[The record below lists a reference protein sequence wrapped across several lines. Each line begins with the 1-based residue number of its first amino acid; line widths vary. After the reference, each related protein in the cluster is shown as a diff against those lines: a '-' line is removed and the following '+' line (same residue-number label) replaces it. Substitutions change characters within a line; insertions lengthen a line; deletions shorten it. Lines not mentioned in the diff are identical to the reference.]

1 MKNWYSFTRVVGDIL
16 EGLIATSFIALLGAV
31 AFLVIS
37 AGIWLW
43 LHA

>member
-1 MKNWYSFTRVVGDIL
+1 MRKWYSFTRVVGEIL
-16 EGLIATSFIALLGAV
+16 EGLLMTSFIALLGAV
-31 AFLVIS
+31 SFLVIS